1 MSNLVRDNKVLAR
14 KVLRD
19 IKKWLS
25 HSEIQLYGR
34 DVHTYFQTDFYK
46 MNTMYKGYSHI
57 YVHTLPDDSFITIED
72 KDRVLI
78 GVDFDKVLYKDNL
91 YIADYRGTSLGD
103 SLYSLA
109 TSYFNTVMSDI
120 KIGDGDYIKLLKE
133 FKDMFG
139 FVINTG
145 NTGNIGNTGN
155 TDNIDELVSLLGMY
169 NKSTP
174 ELSDE
179 RDRLLDCIARYL
191 DKQLDT
197 AVNDLLSRMYILG
210 AEIQDRD
217 RVLLLANLD
226 FKKNRFTMYNS
237 IVTSPKWKILKG
249 AKNNPMSFDL
259 SELVKSKGN
268 FKTRHIKI
276 EFNFRNVDEYKD
288 NTLYLI

>member
-46 MNTMYKGYSHI
+46 MNTMYRGYSHI

-91 YIADYRGTSLGD
+91 YIADYRDNPLWDTLHE
-103 SLYSLA
+103 LA
-109 TSYFNTVMSDI
+109 LTYFNNVMSRI
-120 KIGDGDYIKLLKE
+120 IHSNGDYIELVEELK
-133 FKDMFG
+133 DVFG
-139 FVINTG
+139 FVINA
-145 NTGNIGNTGN
+145 
-155 TDNIDELVSLLGMY
+155 DELVSLLGMY
-169 NKSTP
+169 NNSI
-174 ELSDE
+174 SDLFDE
-179 RDRLLDCIARYL
+179 KVRLLDCIARYL
-191 DKQLDT
+191 DMQLGN
-197 AVNDLLSRMYILG
+197 AVEDLIRRMYIPSH
-210 AEIQDRD
+210 EIQGRD

-237 IVTSPKWKILKG
+237 IVPSSKWKILKG

>member
-1 MSNLVRDNKVLAR
+1 MGNLVRDNKVLIR

-25 HSEIQLYGR
+25 HSEIRLYGR
-34 DVHTYFQTDFYK
+34 DVNTYFQTEVFK
-46 MNTMYKGYSHI
+46 MNSMFRWFPRVFVNTF
-57 YVHTLPDDSFITIED
+57 PDDSFIIIDD
-72 KDRVLI
+72 KDKVLI
-78 GVDFDKVLYKDNL
+78 GVDFDKIPYNNL
-91 YIADYRGTSLGD
+91 YIEDSRSNSLED
-103 SLYSLA
+103 VLHILA
-109 TSYFNTVMSDI
+109 LEYFNNVMSKVTDDI
-120 KIGDGDYIKLLKE
+120 GSYTKLVKELKDV
-133 FKDMFG
+133 FR
-139 FVINTG
+139 FVIDKGITNG
-145 NTGNIGNTGN
+145 KN
-155 TDNIDELVSLLGMY
+155 DELASLLGMY

-191 DKQLDT
+191 DKQLSN
-197 AVNDLLSRMYILG
+197 AVNDLLSRVYIRN
-210 AEIQDRD
+210 AEIQGRD

-237 IVTSPKWKILKG
+237 LVSSAKWKILKG

-268 FKTRHIKI
+268 FKTRHI
-276 EFNFRNVDEYKD
+276 EVDFSFRNVDEYKN

>member
-1 MSNLVRDNKVLAR
+1 MVNLVRDNKVLTR

-25 HSEIQLYGR
+25 HSEIRLYGR
-34 DVHTYFQTDFYK
+34 DVNTYFQTEVFK
-46 MNTMYKGYSHI
+46 MNSMFRWFPHVFVNTF
-57 YVHTLPDDSFITIED
+57 PDDSFIIIDD
-72 KDRVLI
+72 KDKVLI
-78 GVDFDKVLYKDNL
+78 GVDFDKIPYNNL
-91 YIADYRGTSLGD
+91 YIEDSRSNSLED
-103 SLYSLA
+103 VLHVLA
-109 TSYFNTVMSDI
+109 LEYFNNVMSKVTRENDS
-120 KIGDGDYIKLLKE
+120 YTKLVKELK
-133 FKDMFG
+133 DVFG
-139 FVINTG
+139 FVIDSSINSG
-145 NTGNIGNTGN
+145 NN
-155 TDNIDELVSLLGMY
+155 DELVSLLGMY

-191 DKQLDT
+191 DKQLSN
-197 AVNDLLSRMYILG
+197 AVNDLLSRVYIRN
-210 AEIQDRD
+210 AEIQGRD

-237 IVTSPKWKILKG
+237 LVSSAKWKILKG

-268 FKTRHIKI
+268 FKTRYI
-276 EFNFRNVDEYKD
+276 EVDFSFRDVDEYKN

>member
-1 MSNLVRDNKVLAR
+1 MSNLVRDNKVLVR

-25 HSEIQLYGR
+25 HSEIQLYAR

-46 MNTMYKGYSHI
+46 VNTIYKGYSHI

-120 KIGDGDYIKLLKE
+120 KIGDGCYIKLLKE

-139 FVINTG
+139 FVI

-155 TDNIDELVSLLGMY
+155 TDNIDELVSLLGMCE
-169 NKSTP
+169 NSIP
-174 ELSDE
+174 ELRKE
-179 RDRLLDCIARYL
+179 RERLLDCIARYL
-191 DKQLDT
+191 DKQLSN
-197 AVNDLLSRMYILG
+197 AVNDLLSRMYIRN
-210 AEIQDRD
+210 AEIQGRD

-237 IVTSPKWKILKG
+237 LVSSAKWKILKG

-268 FKTRHIKI
+268 FKTRHINV
-276 EFNFRNVDEYKD
+276 EFNFRNVDEYKN

>member
-25 HSEIQLYGR
+25 HSEIRLYGR
-34 DVHTYFQTDFYK
+34 DVNTYFQTEVFK
-46 MNTMYKGYSHI
+46 MNSMFRWFPRVF
-57 YVHTLPDDSFITIED
+57 VHTFPDDSFIIIDD
-72 KDRVLI
+72 KDKVLI
-78 GVDFDKVLYKDNL
+78 GVDFDKIPYNNL
-91 YIADYRGTSLGD
+91 YIEDSRSNSLED
-103 SLYSLA
+103 VLYVLA
-109 TSYFNTVMSDI
+109 LEYFNNVMSKVTDDI
-120 KIGDGDYIKLLKE
+120 GSYTKLVKELKDV
-133 FKDMFG
+133 FR
-139 FVINTG
+139 FVIDKGINSG
-145 NTGNIGNTGN
+145 KN
-155 TDNIDELVSLLGMY
+155 DELASLLGMY

-179 RDRLLDCIARYL
+179 RDRLLDCIASYL
-191 DKQLDT
+191 DKQLSN
-197 AVNDLLSRMYILG
+197 AVNDLLSRVYIRN
-210 AEIQDRD
+210 AEIQGRD

-237 IVTSPKWKILKG
+237 LVSSARWKILKG

-268 FKTRHIKI
+268 FKTRHI
-276 EFNFRNVDEYKD
+276 EVDFSFRNVDEYKN

>member
-25 HSEIQLYGR
+25 HSEIRLYGR
-34 DVHTYFQTDFYK
+34 DVNTYFQTEVFK
-46 MNTMYKGYSHI
+46 MNSMFRWFPRVF
-57 YVHTLPDDSFITIED
+57 VHTFPDDSFIIIDD
-72 KDRVLI
+72 KDKVLI
-78 GVDFDKVLYKDNL
+78 GVDFDKIPYNNL
-91 YIADYRGTSLGD
+91 YIEDSRGNSLED
-103 SLYSLA
+103 VLYVLA
-109 TSYFNTVMSDI
+109 LEYFNNVMSKVTDDI
-120 KIGDGDYIKLLKE
+120 GSYTKLVKELKDV
-133 FKDMFG
+133 FR
-139 FVINTG
+139 FVIDKGINSG
-145 NTGNIGNTGN
+145 KN
-155 TDNIDELVSLLGMY
+155 DELASLLGMY

-191 DKQLDT
+191 DKQLSN
-197 AVNDLLSRMYILG
+197 AVNDLLSRVYIRN
-210 AEIQDRD
+210 AEIQGRD

-237 IVTSPKWKILKG
+237 LVSSAKWKILKG

-259 SELVKSKGN
+259 SELVNSKGN
-268 FKTRHIKI
+268 FKTRNI
-276 EFNFRNVDEYKD
+276 EVDFSFRNVDEYKN